1 MAAVE
6 RMERVRKALG
16 DKRFAFVK
24 TLSENTAIGMEAVLR
39 TLKVHGGDLR
49 PSFVE
54 LKLREFSGLSGGIK
68 TKMPVEAA
76 SYPIRTGELHD
87 LKSHVAVLRFI
98 HSKPLSEGEMQLAQ
112 DIHRLLWKHSL

>member
-1 MAAVE
+1 MAAAG
-6 RMERVRKALG
+6 RMERVRRALG
-16 DKRFAFVK
+16 DERFAFVK
-24 TLSENTAIGMEAVLR
+24 TLSKKTDIGMEGVLR

-54 LKLREFSGLSGGIK
+54 LKLREFGGLSGGIK

-76 SYPIRTGELHD
+76 SYPMRIGELHD
-87 LKSHVAVLRFI
+87 LESNVAVLRFI
-98 HSKPLSEGEMQLAQ
+98 HNKPLNDDEMQLAQ